1 MKTLRICLIAG
12 AALGFS
18 VSGSMAETLLS
29 DARYCDEL
37 IGRYNAY
44 AANLADW
51 RRTGP
56 LDARGIDAAI
66 ASCKAGDT
74 AAGIPVLENALRG
87 QGIGLPES
95 HRVRAAASRRV
106 RAGSESQL

>member
-1 MKTLRICLIAG
+1 MKTLTVCLIAG
-12 AALGFS
+12 AALGLS
-18 VSGSMAETLLS
+18 ISGSMAEPRLS
-29 DARYCDEL
+29 DAKYCDEL

-74 AAGIPVLENALRG
+74 AAGIPVLENVLRE
-87 QGIGLPES
+87 QGIGLPY
-95 HRVRAAASRRV
+95 RARAAASRS
-106 RAGSESQL
+106 AGAGPGPQL